1 MTGTSSRPKPD
12 KNGFCPE
19 PYRDLLICKATGI
32 AHTSGVLFHRRAGC
46 RACSGAP
53 QHLAQ
58 RRIGKQFRPHRL
70 RAPNS
75 GIVTATLRI
84 LLAFP
89 QNHPLGCAA
98 LGARRYFRAAF
109 STVLPRARLL
119 GPTGARS
126 SGLVRRPPGERANG
140 VVPGPAGDRCE
151 QSKRNENNRRP
162 GRRKNCRKSCREK
175 PGGDGRQFEVV
186 NKVYSKQGGS

>member
-32 AHTSGVLFHRRAGC
+32 AHTSGVLFHRRASC
-46 RACSGAP
+46 RACSEAP

-58 RRIGKQFRPHRL
+58 RRIGKQFRPHRR

-84 LLAFP
+84 LPAFP
-89 QNHPLGCAA
+89 QNHPLGLRGPGRPAVLQSGFLHGFA
-98 LGARRYFRAAF
+98 PGPVVRAYW
-109 STVLPRARLL
+109 SPQL
-119 GPTGARS
+119 GPSPAAARGAGKR
-126 SGLVRRPPGERANG
+126 RRP
-140 VVPGPAGDRCE
+140 
-151 QSKRNENNRRP
+151 
-162 GRRKNCRKSCREK
+162 
-175 PGGDGRQFEVV
+175 
-186 NKVYSKQGGS
+186 